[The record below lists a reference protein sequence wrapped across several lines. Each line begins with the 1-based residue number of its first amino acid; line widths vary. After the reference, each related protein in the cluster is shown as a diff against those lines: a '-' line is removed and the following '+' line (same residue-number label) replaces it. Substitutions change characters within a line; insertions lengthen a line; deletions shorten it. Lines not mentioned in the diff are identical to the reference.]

1 MLKVVLK
8 IYFVS
13 IGVPHMG
20 RNEALQNI
28 YLFNFILMM
37 FFIFITIMREGHVNV
52 VNFFSKK
59 ILLH

>member
-13 IGVPHMG
+13 LGVPHMG

-28 YLFNFILMM
+28 FLFNLILMM
-37 FFIFITIMREGHVNV
+37 FFIFINIMREGPVNV
-52 VNFFSKK
+52 VIFFSKK
-59 ILLH
+59 ISLH